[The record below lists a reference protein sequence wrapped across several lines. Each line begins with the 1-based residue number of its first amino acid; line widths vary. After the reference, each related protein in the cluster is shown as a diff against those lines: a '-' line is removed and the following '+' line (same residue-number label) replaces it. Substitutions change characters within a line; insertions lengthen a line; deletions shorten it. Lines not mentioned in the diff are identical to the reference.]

1 MAWSANLVIGMLQT
15 TMAPVVSCFTA
26 ILSPAG
32 HRGEHTPTADDYPDT
47 ATTPTGGIGDA
58 LATGSTPPTTGAT
71 STATT
76 GTASTGT
83 TTVPTGSPTYPTGPM
98 PTTNT
103 TTGTAVDPFT
113 PTAPTAGAYPSSAP
127 APAGTNIHYPPT
139 ANTGSNTFT
148 GTQPPDLTV
157 GDVAAAANAPG
168 TVPGAHVAPAQ
179 ADVHVVGAEA
189 ISSADLASSLIAA
202 GPAAA
207 ALSAATV
214 GLPADEAGN
223 IPLVVTPPGGHDTA
237 PPPPLT
243 TMSGASATLE
253 VGRARF
259 KARELSLLSL
269 CPS

>member
-1 MAWSANLVIGMLQT
+1 MSY
-15 TMAPVVSCFTA
+15 
-26 ILSPAG
+26 AG
-32 HRGEHTPTADDYPDT
+32 HRGEHTTTADDYPHT

-58 LATGSTPPTTGAT
+58 LATGNTPPTT
-71 STATT
+71 STTT
-76 GTASTGT
+76 AGPTATGT
-83 TTVPTGSPTYPTGPM
+83 TTVPTGSTTYPTGPM

-103 TTGTAVDPFT
+103 TTPTAVDPFT
-113 PTAPTAGAYPSSAP
+113 PTAGAYPSSTP
-127 APAGTNIHYPPT
+127 APAGTNIHYT
-139 ANTGSNTFT
+139 TTTNANTGSNTFT
-148 GTQPPDLTV
+148 GSQPPDLTI

-189 ISSADLASSLIAA
+189 ITSADLASSLIAA
-202 GPAAA
+202 GPAAP

-223 IPLVVTPPGGHDTA
+223 IPVVVTPPGGHDTA

-253 VGRARF
+253 VGRKGNRGTCGAW
-259 KARELSLLSL
+259 AHCEA
-269 CPS
+269 C